1 MGKNN
6 DTRVVPLM
14 ALQVSVFPNLGVCIG
29 VTFNHVVADGRAFH
43 HFMKSWAS
51 VCRTSGGEDLIRSVD
66 MSLQPPFHDRAVVD
80 DPDAL
85 ELIFLKEWWEWAS
98 TWKDDD
104 ADVNQNKQ
112 LAGKVRA
119 TFVMGQTQIER
130 LKGWVKNQ
138 CAGSNNLEPLYSTS
152 TFVVTCAL
160 IWVCLVKSQEF
171 GEINNSSSS
180 GDDKPYYFIFVAD
193 CRNRL
198 GFSLIPSTYFGNCLA
213 ICFVWVK
220 RSELLGLNGIVAA
233 AKAIGKRV
241 RELES
246 SGAVKGAE
254 KWMLDWKQVSELW
267 DNVTVAGS
275 PRLGVYETHFG
286 WGKPR
291 KSELVHI
298 DVSGAISLTEN
309 REDQDGIEVGLALS
323 KAKMEYFKAT
333 LEESFECS

>member
-1 MGKNN
+1 MGNNN
-6 DTRVVPLM
+6 DTRLVPLM
-14 ALQVSVFPNLGVCIG
+14 ALQVSVFPYFGVCIG
-29 VTFNHVVADGRAFH
+29 VTFSHVVADGRAFH

-51 VCRTSGGEDLIRSVD
+51 VCRTSRGEDLIKSVD
-66 MSLQPPFHDRAVVD
+66 LPLLRPFHDRTVVD
-80 DPDAL
+80 DPDGL
-85 ELIFLKEWWEWAS
+85 EVIFLKEWWKLAS
-98 TWKDDD
+98 TWKI
-104 ADVNQNKQ
+104 QNKQ

-119 TFVMGQTQIER
+119 TYVMGQTQIER
-130 LKGWVKNQ
+130 LKSWVKNQ
-138 CAGSNNLEPLYSTS
+138 CTSGNNLEPLYSTS

-160 IWVCLVKSQEF
+160 IWVCLVKSEEF
-171 GEINNSSSS
+171 GESNNSISTS

-213 ICFVWVK
+213 LCFVPVK

-233 AKAIGKRV
+233 ANAIGSRV
-241 RELES
+241 RELKS

-275 PRLGVYETHFG
+275 TRLGVYEADFG

-291 KSELVHI
+291 KSELVQI

-309 REDQDGIEVGLALS
+309 REDQDGIEIGLALS
-323 KAKMEYFKAT
+323 KDKMEYFKAIWEQS
-333 LEESFECS
+333 LSVVNN